1 MSVFTACQ
9 YHNCT
14 SRTGIIF
21 NNADAI
27 ELIFI
32 YEPERVDPKTF
43 HPTPYKIDIYSDKTK
58 TIETNVISGIGAS
71 DLTKDTIRVTDISIK
86 NTPPLKNE
94 RYFRNKAGQALTRRK
109 SLP

>member
-14 SRTGIIF
+14 SRAGLIF
-21 NNADAI
+21 NNANAI

-58 TIETNVISGIGAS
+58 TIETNVIRGIVAS
-71 DLTKDTIRVTDISIK
+71 DLTKDTI
-86 NTPPLKNE
+86 
-94 RYFRNKAGQALTRRK
+94 
-109 SLP
+109 